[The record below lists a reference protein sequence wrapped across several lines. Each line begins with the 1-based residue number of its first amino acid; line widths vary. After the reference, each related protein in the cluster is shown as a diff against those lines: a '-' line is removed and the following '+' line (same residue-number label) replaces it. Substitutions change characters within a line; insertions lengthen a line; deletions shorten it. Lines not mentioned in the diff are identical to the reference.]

1 MINIEHQKLKK
12 LLCDSFCQSV
22 RLKDTKAGTIISL
35 PTRDRDGDGFS
46 IYLQGIPAGFRLSDG
61 ASTIMRLS
69 YEHDIDSILKGNR
82 GRLFDLILSESG
94 ITEDNGELYKEISAD
109 SLVHELFDFTRG
121 LSRLSDLSL
130 WTQHRT
136 TSTFYED
143 LKAAI
148 YSSVPSNV
156 DVSENYIVPGIPQ
169 SENYPV
175 DFYIHAKKPLYVM
188 GAGNPSQLK
197 LATIVLQHLT
207 IHADN
212 FDSMVVLSERR
223 SMPEKDID
231 RLMSAAN
238 DIVPSIDD
246 LATIKKKILHRI
258 A

>member
-1 MINIEHQKLKK
+1 MISHEKLKD
-12 LLCDSFCQSV
+12 LLCSSFCQSV
-22 RLKDTKAGTIISL
+22 KLKETKAGTIISL
-35 PTRDRDGDGFS
+35 PARDRDGDGFS
-46 IYLQGIPAGFRLSDG
+46 IYLKSIPAGFRLSDG

-69 YEHDIDSILKGNR
+69 YEHDIDSMLKGNR

-94 ITEDNGELYKEISAD
+94 INEDDGELYKEISAD
-109 SLVHELFDFTRG
+109 RLIHELFDFTKG

-148 YSSVPSNV
+148 YSSVPNGIN
-156 DVSENYIVPGIPQ
+156 VSENYTVPGVPQ
-169 SENYPV
+169 GENYPV
-175 DFYIHAKKPLYVM
+175 DFYIQAKKPLYIL

-207 IHADN
+207 IHTDD
-212 FDSMVVLSERR
+212 FDSMVVLSERK

-238 DIVPSIDD
+238 DIVPSINDI
-246 LATIKKKILHRI
+246 ATIKKKILHRI

>member
-1 MINIEHQKLKK
+1 MINNEKLKD
-12 LLCDSFCQSV
+12 LLCSSFCQSV
-22 RLKDTKAGTIISL
+22 RIKNTKAGTIISL
-35 PTRDRDGDGFS
+35 PARDRDGDGFS
-46 IYLQGIPAGFRLSDG
+46 IYLNSIPAGYRLSDG
-61 ASTIMRLS
+61 ASTVMRLS
-69 YEHDIDSILKGNR
+69 YEHDIDTMLKGNR
-82 GRLFDLILSESG
+82 GRLFNLILSESG
-94 ITEDNGELYKEISAD
+94 ISEDDGELYKEISAG

-148 YSSVPSNV
+148 YSSVPKGV
-156 DVSENYIVPGIPQ
+156 EISENYVVPNIPQ
-169 SENYPV
+169 GENYPV
-175 DFYIHAKKPLYVM
+175 DFYIKAKKPFYIM

-207 IHADN
+207 IHADD
-212 FDSMVVLSERR
+212 FDSMVVLSERK

-238 DIVPSIDD
+238 DIVPSIEDI
-246 LATIKKKILHRI
+246 ATIKKKILHRI